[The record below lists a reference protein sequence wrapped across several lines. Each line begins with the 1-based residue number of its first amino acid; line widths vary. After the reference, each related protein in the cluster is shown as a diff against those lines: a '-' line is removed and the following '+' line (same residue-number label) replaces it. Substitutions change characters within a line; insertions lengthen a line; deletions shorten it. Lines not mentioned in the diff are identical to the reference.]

1 MSKEIERRFYTFDR
15 RIIEEK
21 ISELGGVKK
30 GIFKFQILAFV
41 PPEGYSVLRLRDE
54 GFRITFTIKK
64 KTADGYEEENEVIV
78 NNFEEMRT
86 ILEKM
91 GHKKKYLMQK
101 IREIYDIEN
110 SELVFDHYP
119 GLPGYMEIESPTEA
133 EMFSLADKLGLKK
146 DEEQVE
152 AGELYRDYYGIKKEG
167 RPLLDIS
174 FDNIIEVMS
183 EYIKKDVEK
192 MQEILEGQK
201 KLLEKVNSKKGG
213 YIKKYLSRS

>member
-15 RIIEEK
+15 RVLEEK
-21 ISELGGVKK
+21 IKEVGGVKK
-30 GIFKFQILAFV
+30 GMFKFQILAFV

-78 NNFEEMRT
+78 NNFEEMR
-86 ILEKM
+86 IIVEKM
-91 GHKKKYLMQK
+91 GHKKKYLIQK

-119 GLPGYMEIESPTEA
+119 GLPGYIEIESPTEA
-133 EMFSLADKLGLKK
+133 EMFSLADKLGLKR

-152 AGELYRDYYGIKKEG
+152 AGELYRDHYGITKD

-174 FDNIIEVMS
+174 FNNIIDVMS
-183 EYIKKDVEK
+183 VYIKKDKEK
-192 MQEILEGQK
+192 MEEILEGQK
-201 KLLEKVNSKKGG
+201 KLLEKVDSKKGG

>member
-15 RIIEEK
+15 RELEEK
-21 ISELGGVKK
+21 IKEYGGVKK
-30 GIFKFQILAFV
+30 GMFKFQILAFV

-78 NNFEEMRT
+78 NNFKEMR
-86 ILEKM
+86 IIVEKM
-91 GHKKKYLMQK
+91 GHHKKYLMQK

-119 GLPGYMEIESPTEA
+119 GLPGYIEIESPTE
-133 EMFSLADKLGLKK
+133 EELFSLADKLGLRR
-146 DEEQVE
+146 DEEQIE
-152 AGELYRDYYGIKKEG
+152 AGDLYENYYGIVKKG

-183 EYIKKDVEK
+183 EYIKKDKEK
-192 MQEILEGQK
+192 MEEILEGQK
-201 KLLEKVNSKKGG
+201 KLLEKVDSKKGG
-213 YIKKYLSRS
+213 YIKKYYS